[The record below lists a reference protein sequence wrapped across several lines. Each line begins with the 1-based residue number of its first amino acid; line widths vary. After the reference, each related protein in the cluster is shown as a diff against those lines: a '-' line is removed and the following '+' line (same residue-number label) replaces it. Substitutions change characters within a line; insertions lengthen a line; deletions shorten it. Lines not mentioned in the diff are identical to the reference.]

1 MMVRVDFSR
10 RARVTRALRAAP
22 TRSPGVALVA
32 EAGPHLPFR
41 DRTVDELFIG
51 RAIADRTDV
60 AATLDEFWRICRPG
74 ALVHLTLPHASSL
87 IAASGTPEAR
97 PLLTL
102 NTFNYYDP
110 RFKAADA
117 PTPATFTVERARLR
131 LAGRRGDDTGLA
143 LARGPFARFIEKL
156 ANGSRGSQYRFE
168 RWFAHWF
175 GGFEEF
181 SVVLAVVKDA
191 PRAAPTRGV
200 EAAVAGEGAA
210 P

>member
-1 MMVRVDFSR
+1 MMVRLDFSGVAKA
-10 RARVTRALRAAP
+10 ARVIRAARR
-22 TRSPGVALVA
+22 RSEGVALLA
-32 EAGPHLPFR
+32 DAGPRLPFR
-41 DRTVDELFIG
+41 DSTVDELFVG
-51 RAIADRTDV
+51 RAIAGRTDI
-60 AATLDEFWRICRPG
+60 AATLDEFWRVCRPG
-74 ALVHLTLPHASSL
+74 ALIHLVLPHGSSL
-87 IAASGTPEAR
+87 IAVSSRPAAL

-110 RFKAADA
+110 RFKPADA
-117 PTPATFTVERARLR
+117 PTPAAFTIERARLR

-181 SVVLAVVKDA
+181 SVVLSVVKEPSRPA
-191 PRAAPTRGV
+191 GQAGR
-200 EAAVAGEGAA
+200 EAAAA
-210 P
+210 FERPA